1 MLLLKLNHD
10 HISPQILPVMSHEQC
25 PLCSRSGRQPLQ
37 NADQTLI
44 TLIQSNQPGWQPEHG
59 LCQSCF
65 DLFRGARERMAT
77 NPKIFH
83 DGEYHILPTP
93 LRVGANE
100 RFAGRGVTMAFL
112 DSGFYPH
119 PDLVEPRNRILRY
132 ANVAD
137 PNSHEREFKEPND
150 SGWHG
155 HDESEFKEPNDSSWH
170 GMMTSVVAAGNGH
183 LSGGVYR
190 GLACEANLVL
200 VKVGSANRIVHEDIQ
215 RGLEWVIEHRAEYN
229 IRVVNVS
236 CGGDFEASYLT
247 DGLSQAAEQAVKA
260 GIVVV
265 CAAGNSGGG
274 DNHAVLPPASA
285 PSVITVGGFN
295 DKNTLELGDNAAYH
309 SSYGPTIDGLQKP
322 EIVAPSIWLA
332 APILPGTPTAAEAR
346 LYDVLQDA
354 PDSELRD
361 VLKANAGIDQQL
373 DAASQ
378 LPVYLIRQLV
388 SIKLH
393 DANVISGFYK
403 HVDGT
408 SFAAPIVSSV
418 VAQMLEANP
427 SLMPHQVKRI
437 LMDTAIRL
445 ESVSID
451 RQGWGTIIPSRA
463 VERALQSR

>member
-1 MLLLKLNHD
+1 
-10 HISPQILPVMSHEQC
+10 MSQETC
-25 PLCSRSGRQPLQ
+25 PLCSRSGRQPLHD
-37 NADQTLI
+37 ADEALI
-44 TLIQSNQPGWQPEHG
+44 SFIQSNEPGWQPDQG
-59 LCQSCF
+59 LCPPCLE
-65 DLFRGARERMAT
+65 LFRGARQRMAA

-83 DGEYHILPTP
+83 SGEYHILPTP

-132 ANVAD
+132 ANVAN
-137 PNSHEREFKEPND
+137 PNFDEREFKEPND
-150 SGWHG
+150 SRWHG
-155 HDESEFKEPNDSSWH
+155 L
-170 GMMTSVVAAGNGH
+170 MTSVVAAGNGH
-183 LSGGVYR
+183 LSGGAYR

-215 RGLEWVIEHRAEYN
+215 RGLEWVVEHRAEHN
-229 IRVVNVS
+229 IRVVNIS

-247 DGLSQAAEQAVKA
+247 DGLSQAAERAVRE

-274 DNHAVLPPASA
+274 DHAVLPPASA

-332 APILPGTPTAAEAR
+332 APILPNTPTAAEAR
-346 LYDVLQDA
+346 LYDLLQDS
-354 PDSELRD
+354 PDTELRD
-361 VLKANAGIDQQL
+361 VLKANPGIDQQL
-373 DAASQ
+373 DAASD
-378 LPVYLIRQLV
+378 LPAYLIRQLV
-388 SIKLH
+388 SIKIH
-393 DANVISGFYK
+393 DANVISGHYK

-427 SLMPHQVKRI
+427 RLTPQQVKRI
-437 LMDTAIRL
+437 LIDTAIRL
-445 ESVSID
+445 EHVEVN

-463 VERALQSR
+463 VERALYSS

>member
-1 MLLLKLNHD
+1 
-10 HISPQILPVMSHEQC
+10 MSHEPC
-25 PLCSRSGRQPLQ
+25 PLCSRSGRQPLHD
-37 NADQTLI
+37 ADEALI
-44 TLIQSNQPGWQPEHG
+44 SFIQSNEPGWQPEQG
-59 LCQSCF
+59 LCPPCL
-65 DLFRGARERMAT
+65 DLFRGARQRMAA

-83 DGEYHILPTP
+83 SGEYHILPTP

-137 PNSHEREFKEPND
+137 PNFDER
-150 SGWHG
+150 
-155 HDESEFKEPNDSSWH
+155 EFKEPNDSSWH
-170 GMMTSVVAAGNGH
+170 GLMTSVVAAGNGH
-183 LSGGVYR
+183 LSGGAYR

-215 RGLEWVIEHRAEYN
+215 RGLEWVIEHRAEHN
-229 IRVVNVS
+229 IRIVNVS
-236 CGGDFEASYLT
+236 CGGDYEASYLT
-247 DGLSQAAEQAVKA
+247 DGLSQAAERAVRE

-265 CAAGNSGGG
+265 CAAGNAGGG
-274 DNHAVLPPASA
+274 DRHAILPPASA

-295 DKNTLELGDNAAYH
+295 DKNTLELKDNAAYH

-346 LYDVLQDA
+346 LYDLLQDS
-354 PDSELRD
+354 PDTELRD
-361 VLKANAGIDQQL
+361 VLKAHPGIDPQL
-373 DAASQ
+373 DAASD
-378 LPVYLIRQLV
+378 LPAYLIRQLV

-393 DANVISGFYK
+393 DANVISGHYK

-427 SLMPHQVKRI
+427 RLTPQQVKRI

-445 ESVSID
+445 ENVEVN

-463 VERALQSR
+463 VERALQFQ

>member
-1 MLLLKLNHD
+1 
-10 HISPQILPVMSHEQC
+10 MSHDPC
-25 PLCSRSGRQPLQ
+25 PLCSRSGRQPLRD
-37 NADQTLI
+37 ADETLI
-44 TLIQSNQPGWQPEHG
+44 SFIQSNEPGWQPEQG
-59 LCQSCF
+59 LCLPCL
-65 DLFRGARERMAT
+65 DLFRGARQRMAA

-83 DGEYHILPTP
+83 SGEYHILPTP

-100 RFAGRGVTMAFL
+100 RFAGRGVTIAFL

-119 PDLVEPRNRILRY
+119 PDLVESRNRILRY

-137 PNSHEREFKEPND
+137 PN
-150 SGWHG
+150 
-155 HDESEFKEPNDSSWH
+155 HDEREFKEPNDSSWH
-170 GMMTSVVAAGNGH
+170 GLMTSVVAAGSGH
-183 LSGGVYR
+183 LSGGAYR

-215 RGLEWVIEHRAEYN
+215 LGLEWVIEHRAEHN
-229 IRVVNVS
+229 IRIVNVS

-247 DGLSQAAEQAVKA
+247 DGLSQAAERAVRE

-274 DNHAVLPPASA
+274 DNHAILPPASA

-295 DKNTLELGDNAAYH
+295 DKNTLELGDNSAYH

-332 APILPGTPTAAEAR
+332 APILPNTPTAAEAR
-346 LYDVLQDA
+346 LYDLLQDS
-354 PDSELRD
+354 PDTELRD
-361 VLKANAGIDQQL
+361 VLKAHPGIDQQL
-373 DAASQ
+373 DAASD
-378 LPVYLIRQLV
+378 LPAYLIRQLV
-388 SIKLH
+388 SIKIH
-393 DANVISGFYK
+393 DANVISGHYK

-427 SLMPHQVKRI
+427 RLTPQQVKRI
-437 LMDTAIRL
+437 LIDTAIRL
-445 ESVSID
+445 ENVSVD

-463 VERALQSR
+463 VERALQYQ